1 MADWFSPTATT
12 SVTTPFMPMYQD
24 VYSRARQFADQPFT
38 PYDPNK
44 RVAPLTAPQQQ
55 AQQMAQRFAAG
66 DVGGEAIRQ
75 AMTSAQ
81 NVAGFKPQ
89 SLLDINLQ
97 QYMNPYT
104 QNVSDLAMQDL
115 QRANM
120 INQQANA
127 QRAAQAGAFGGS
139 RQGVLE
145 AETNRNYFDTA
156 ARTAAGLRS
165 QAFESAMGLAGTDIT
180 NALRGAALQGEGAQL
195 LANLGLTQRA
205 TGLENID
212 VLNKMGEQQR
222 AIDQSKRTA
231 AYEEFARKMGYPKEQ
246 LSYLTSVLSTMPN
259 VTTQTATTTP
269 SILQQGE
276 SLLGGY
282 KAINDLY
289 SSVRGEDS
297 SIIQDLIGWG
307 RRWWNT

>member
-1 MADWFSPTATT
+1 MATDFFSPTATT
-12 SVTTPFMPMYQD
+12 SVTTPLMPMYQD
-24 VYSRARQFADQPFT
+24 VYNRARQFANQPFT

-66 DVGGEAIRQ
+66 NVGGEAIGQ
-75 AMTSAQ
+75 ALAAAQ

-222 AIDQSKRTA
+222 AIDQSRRTA
-231 AYEEFARKMGYPKEQ
+231 AYEEFARQMGYPKEQ

-259 VTTQTATTTP
+259 VTTQTATSTP
-269 SILQQGE
+269 SILQGFQGVAQ
-276 SLLGGY
+276 G
-282 KAINDLY
+282 
-289 SSVRGEDS
+289 
-297 SIIQDLIGWG
+297 IGAARDIYQAGKGLWD
-307 RRWWNT
+307 WWNT